1 MQKFIFMVALFIA
14 LVSGC
19 AGTNPST
26 AWNEKLI
33 KQKAPT
39 RMLKDTSF
47 TQKNAIRYAEDWAG
61 EKGKSIVNEKYK
73 TIIFSNI
80 QKRCGYGKNEFIET
94 YVIQHTDSDK
104 ATVIEEV
111 WLFNDPK
118 SFRDDKV
125 SGLTVYLEYNKKTNQ
140 TLGDFFGKC
149 HTGKGTSF
157 TISD

>member
-1 MQKFIFMVALFIA
+1 MTKYFMVAIFIA

-19 AGTNPST
+19 AGTNPSA

-39 RMLKDTSF
+39 RMVKDTSF

-61 EKGKSIVNEKYK
+61 KKGKSIVNEKYK

-104 ATVIEEV
+104 A
-111 WLFNDPK
+111 L
-118 SFRDDKV
+118 RDDKI